1 MIFRHYWAHHRGS
14 CRGKAWLPGCE
25 HAKTFPGSEG
35 GASQNP
41 LGPTQ
46 TSAGRLRVSASSP
59 SWNCI
64 LWVLESVWIDFRSCL
79 DMSQQLQSLCQG
91 AQGEKYVT
99 HVLDSWQFY
108 SNCFSENPFG
118 IRNIENMSQG
128 TTASKMKESFLIWF
142 LL

>member
-1 MIFRHYWAHHRGS
+1 MQIV
-14 CRGKAWLPGCE
+14 
-25 HAKTFPGSEG
+25 PGSEG

-41 LGPTQ
+41 LGPTR
-46 TSAGRLRVSASSP
+46 TSAGRLRVSVSSP

-64 LWVLESVWIDFRSCL
+64 LRVLESVWIDFPTGCL

-108 SNCFSENPFG
+108 SNCFSSENPFG